1 VSITEY
7 GWRSTGTP
15 GLYMIVD
22 QDGNDVGCLSFLPHV
37 ERQGL
42 MASLA
47 VIAWNETGL
56 LADT

>member
-1 VSITEY
+1 
-7 GWRSTGTP
+7 
-15 GLYMIVD
+15 MIVD
-22 QDGNDVGCLSFLPHV
+22 QDGHDVGCLSFLPHV

-42 MASLA
+42 MVSLA